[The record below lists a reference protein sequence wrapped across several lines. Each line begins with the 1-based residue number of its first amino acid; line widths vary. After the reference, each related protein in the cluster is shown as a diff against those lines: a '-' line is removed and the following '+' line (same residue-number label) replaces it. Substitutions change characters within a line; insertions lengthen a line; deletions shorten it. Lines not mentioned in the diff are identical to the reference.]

1 MAHIA
6 INAHHPSGRIQPRL
20 YGSFLEHLGRCIY
33 GGIWEEGA
41 PLSDAQGYRRDVREA
56 IREIGV
62 TQLRYPGGNFVS
74 NYHWRDGVG
83 PREDRPVRRELAW
96 GGVETNRFG
105 THEFME
111 YCAQVGAEPYMCVNL
126 GTGTPEE
133 AADWLEYCNSRRPT
147 TIARQRAINGHPR
160 PFDARLWG
168 LGNEM
173 YGKWQIGQRT
183 ARDYALVARE
193 TAKAMRFVDPNVELV
208 AVGHEDGPWWNET
221 VLAEAARYIDHIAL
235 HLYIGSDD
243 TATALAQPLLL
254 EKLARQHAALADLVL
269 TDLGLDKRIGIA
281 IDEWNVWYRSI
292 PRAAAEA
299 GALEDVDGPED
310 AQALV
315 QAAVAEE
322 PYNLRDALAIAG
334 CLNAL
339 VRCADI
345 VSLANLAQLVNAIA
359 PIHTTPDGL
368 LRHTIFHPFAL
379 YSRLMTGMAIA
390 TDVQVEEYE
399 ARVGS
404 LNTKPM
410 TVCAPYLD
418 TSAAID
424 PTTGRITCAVVNRAP
439 DAAIE
444 ARVTVVGARGG
455 GEVEAWTLTG
465 DDVETANTFERPDA
479 VHPTRAVLDSTAL
492 DSYQFP
498 ARSLTLLRLPVS

>member
-6 INAHHPSGRIQPRL
+6 INARHPIGRIQPRL

-33 GGIWEEGA
+33 GGIWEEGSA
-41 PLSDAQGYRRDVREA
+41 LSDAQGYRRDVREA
-56 IREIGV
+56 VREIGV

-105 THEFME
+105 THEFIE
-111 YCAQVGAEPYMCVNL
+111 YCAQVDAEPYMCVNL

-147 TIARQRAINGHPR
+147 TIARQRAVNGHSR

-292 PRAAAEA
+292 PRATAEA
-299 GALEDVDGPED
+299 GALDDVAGPED
-310 AQALV
+310 AQELV
-315 QAAVAEE
+315 QAAVAE
-322 PYNLRDALAIAG
+322 
-334 CLNAL
+334 
-339 VRCADI
+339 
-345 VSLANLAQLVNAIA
+345 
-359 PIHTTPDGL
+359 
-368 LRHTIFHPFAL
+368 
-379 YSRLMTGMAIA
+379 
-390 TDVQVEEYE
+390 
-399 ARVGS
+399 
-404 LNTKPM
+404 
-410 TVCAPYLD
+410 
-418 TSAAID
+418 D
-424 PTTGRITCAVVNRAP
+424 PITCATRSPWPAASTRWCAAP
-439 DAAIE
+439 
-444 ARVTVVGARGG
+444 T
-455 GEVEAWTLTG
+455 
-465 DDVETANTFERPDA
+465 
-479 VHPTRAVLDSTAL
+479 S
-492 DSYQFP
+492 
-498 ARSLTLLRLPVS
+498 